1 MAMKSITLFENS
13 KNPLEVSRLSLGCDY
28 YGLERPEEEAFRI
41 LDTYYELGGRFL
53 DTAHVYG
60 QEKAGAA
67 SHSEQTVGKWISA
80 NGLEGKVII
89 SDKGAHPDRN
99 NMKVSRIN
107 EKSIREDLLSSLE
120 ALRVD
125 QLDIWFLHRDNPDMP
140 VGEIVDLVSEL
151 VDQGYIK
158 HLGVSNWTAERISQA
173 LTYAKEHNKHPF
185 EISQVQWSLA
195 ISTPDSWDDPT
206 IVCMNDKEQDWY
218 KETQFP
224 VMVFSPQAKGLFTK
238 VIRDGAASIP
248 EKICRRF
255 LLEENLGRIERC
267 RKLSMEKEINAAGIC
282 LSYLT
287 SAPFPV
293 MPIIG
298 CSSPQQVKDSMEF
311 ADIVLNESEREFLIR
326 ES

>member
-1 MAMKSITLFENS
+1 MVMKSITLFEHS
-13 KNPLEVSRLSLGCDY
+13 KTPLEVSQLSLGCDY

-60 QEKAGAA
+60 QEKVGAV
-67 SHSEQTVGKWISA
+67 SRSEQTVGKWIAA
-80 NGLEGKVII
+80 NGLEGKVVV

-99 NMKVSRIN
+99 NMKISRIN
-107 EKSIREDLLSSLE
+107 ERNIREDLFSSLE
-120 ALRVD
+120 ALRAD
-125 QLDIWFLHRDNPDMP
+125 RLDIWFLHRDNPDMP
-140 VGEIVDLVSEL
+140 VGEIVDMVSEL
-151 VDQGYIK
+151 VAQGYIK

-173 LTYAKEHNKHPF
+173 LNYAKEHNKHPF

-195 ISTPDSWDDPT
+195 ISTPESWADPT
-206 IVCMNDKEQDWY
+206 VVCMNDKEQDWY

-238 VIRDGAASIP
+238 VIENGAASIP
-248 EKICRRF
+248 EKIRRRF
-255 LLEENLGRIERC
+255 LLDENLGRIERS
-267 RKLSMEKEINAAGIC
+267 RKLSTEKNINTAGLC

-311 ADIVLNESEREFLIR
+311 ADIVLSEREREFLIR